1 MRRLRRRGVTPQS
14 PVGASLRADRRTL
27 GDTLRARLSVVLSVA
42 LGLLLSACSGEPTL
56 RGVLVDPPREIPG
69 FTFTLPSG
77 ERFETAADGSRPTVL
92 FFGYTNCPDV
102 CPTTMVDW
110 KRAKQKLG
118 AHGDSVRYLFVTVD
132 PERDTP
138 AVADRYAKQFDTAFL
153 GLSGDA
159 ATTASIMQAF
169 GVSAARE
176 ASTDSTR
183 YLVSHSAQTFLLD
196 ASGRLIAMYTFGMGW
211 DVLAADLEALR

>member
-1 MRRLRRRGVTPQS
+1 MRRLRRGGVTP
-14 PVGASLRADRRTL
+14 PASSTAGRRATRGTWAAAV
-27 GDTLRARLSVVLSVA
+27 RAAVVAA
-42 LGLLLSACSGEPTL
+42 LIACSGQPKL
-56 RGVLVDPPREIPG
+56 GGVAIDPPRDIPA

-77 ERFETAADGSRPTVL
+77 ERYETAADGVRPTVL

-102 CPTTMVDW
+102 CPTTLVDW
-110 KRAKQKLG
+110 KRAKQQLG
-118 AHGDSVRYLFVTVD
+118 ARGDAVRYLFVTVD

-138 AVADRYAKQFDTAFL
+138 AVAERYAKQFDSTFV

-159 ATTASIMQAF
+159 NTTAGIMQAF

-176 ASTDSTR
+176 ASTDSSR

-196 ASGRLIAMYTFGMGW
+196 ANGRLIAMYTFGMGW
-211 DVLAADLEALR
+211 DVLAADLKALQ